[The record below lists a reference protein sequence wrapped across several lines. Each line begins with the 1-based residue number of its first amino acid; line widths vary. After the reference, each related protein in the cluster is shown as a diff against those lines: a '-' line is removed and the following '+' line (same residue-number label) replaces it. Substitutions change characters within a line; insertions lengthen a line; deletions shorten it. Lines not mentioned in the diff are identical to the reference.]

1 MSPKKDSD
9 PSAPLVHSS
18 EEGLDVEENEA
29 LDEGLEDK
37 SDWPAHL
44 DVQIKESKGRLSYLA
59 DVLNPVTWP
68 EVLRRY
74 VNFWLRYGEYERLQN
89 KFDEFYVNH

>member
-9 PSAPLVHSS
+9 PSAPLVRSS
-18 EEGLDVEENEA
+18 EEDLDVEENEA

-59 DVLNPVTWP
+59 GWLDKRGYVKESE
-68 EVLRRY
+68 EV
-74 VNFWLRYGEYERLQN
+74 FRLLSLPL
-89 KFDEFYVNH
+89 